1 MFEHVSLRR
10 GAQNTQIIQ
19 TFGDYAAHVFNR
31 LRKS

>member
-1 MFEHVSLRR
+1 MFEQVCLRR

-19 TFGDYAAHVFNR
+19 AFGDYAAHLFNR